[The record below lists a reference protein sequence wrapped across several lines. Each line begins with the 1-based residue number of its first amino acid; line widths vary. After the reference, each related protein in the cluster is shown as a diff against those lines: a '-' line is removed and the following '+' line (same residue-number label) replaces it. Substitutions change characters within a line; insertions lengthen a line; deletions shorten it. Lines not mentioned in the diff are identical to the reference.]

1 MGNYHITST
10 SCTSWRDSYFNEIVF
25 LCQCFDW
32 PAYKLM
38 GIYHIL
44 FYIIYLMKGYIL
56 WSNDFL
62 MLMFALAG
70 YRTMV
75 CTVARYYSTT
85 IPPMHRQRKSHI
97 ISLLHNLYSF
107 IAYKLNSLNHVVLF
121 LDTNEFR
128 RNQIPY
134 SKVATPLYV
143 YTILQFLTL
152 FFSPDP
158 NLMILQ
164 GSWWW
169 NWCHIV
175 HVENHL
181 S

>member
-1 MGNYHITST
+1 
-10 SCTSWRDSYFNEIVF
+10 
-25 LCQCFDW
+25 
-32 PAYKLM
+32 
-38 GIYHIL
+38 
-44 FYIIYLMKGYIL
+44 
-56 WSNDFL
+56 

-70 YRTMV
+70 YRSIV

-85 IPPMHRQRKSHI
+85 IPPMHKERKSHI

-134 SKVATPLYV
+134 SKVGTPLYV

-152 FFSPDP
+152 FLSLDP
-158 NLMILQ
+158 SRFMMMKLVSYRSCGKSFILRSDLQ
-164 GSWWW
+164 AFIFALAG
-169 NWCHIV
+169 N
-175 HVENHL
+175 
-181 S
+181 